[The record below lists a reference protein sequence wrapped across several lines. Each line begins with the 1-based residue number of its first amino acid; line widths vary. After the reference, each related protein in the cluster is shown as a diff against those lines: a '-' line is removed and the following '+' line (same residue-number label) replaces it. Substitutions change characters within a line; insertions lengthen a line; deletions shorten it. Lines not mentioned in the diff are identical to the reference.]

1 MQRDHIVPRIFNF
14 GNPACKVGIRP
25 LQIEFDIAASVRSAG
40 IAVIAPIN
48 KNVTVQLDLPRTIG
62 IDGQNSRK
70 IHCTV
75 TAAECG
81 EDAARRIQD
90 FDIASL
96 ELDRAVFMLSCRII
110 IDPLHGNRTVRNI
123 DILRHRRT
131 CRIGLGRGD
140 RCGEC
145 RTWHKR
151 CAKCECKGDLCA
163 KAHLFVVCIRLHV

>member
-1 MQRDHIVPRIFNF
+1 MQRDHIVPHIFNF
-14 GNPACKVGIRP
+14 GNPACKVGIRATK
-25 LQIEFDIAASVRSAG
+25 IEFDIAASVRSAG

-81 EDAARRIQD
+81 EDAAPRIQD

-110 IDPLHGNRTVRNI
+110 IDPLHGNRTARNI

-131 CRIGLGRGD
+131 CRIGLRRGD
-140 RCGEC
+140 RRSAYG
-145 RTWHKR
+145 RWHKCR
-151 CAKCECKGDLCA
+151 AQSECKGDLRTEV
-163 KAHLFVVCIRLHV
+163 HLFVVCIRLHV